1 MGRIYIKGRKIMK
14 KDIVEILREIVEELK
29 KCNKEMEKV
38 LGE

>member
-1 MGRIYIKGRKIMK
+1 MK
-14 KDIVEILREIVEELK
+14 KDLVEILREIVEELK

>member
-1 MGRIYIKGRKIMK
+1 MKEDKVIKLL
-14 KDIVEILREIVEELK
+14 KDIVKELK